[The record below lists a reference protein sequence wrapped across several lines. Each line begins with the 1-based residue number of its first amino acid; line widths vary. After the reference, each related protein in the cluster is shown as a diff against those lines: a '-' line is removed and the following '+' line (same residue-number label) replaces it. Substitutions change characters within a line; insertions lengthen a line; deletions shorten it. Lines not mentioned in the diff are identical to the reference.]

1 MSESKAHTTSRSSG
15 ATTDGLGGGQ
25 GGAPGAEL
33 STDERER
40 LEAEIR
46 AELEAEHLSRL
57 ERVARR
63 REELAQ
69 SRELRHERSKQAEV
83 ARMRED
89 VRRRFYQERGY
100 ERIEEHGRERWIPRE
115 EYELRTR
122 GKAPRI
128 RNTRAVGART
138 AARYRW
144 VPLYVLLILIATAL
158 GAMVVR

>member
-1 MSESKAHTTSRSSG
+1 MSESKAHTTSRTSG

-33 STDERER
+33 STRV
-40 LEAEIR
+40 
-46 AELEAEHLSRL
+46 SRSTP
-57 ERVARR
+57 VT
-63 REELAQ
+63 
-69 SRELRHERSKQAEV
+69 

-158 GAMVVR
+158 GAIVVR